1 MSFNNFKAKIWS
13 KDIQREL
20 ERVAVYANDTNQ
32 KYSGEIKGVGD
43 TVRIQGVGKPK
54 ITMFTNKDRIKLEE
68 AERVEDT
75 STSLIVDHVATFNYA
90 VHDIDKAQGANGV
103 LPILNTEASEE
114 TGNVIDRAIAELS
127 NDKQAKKMT
136 PVEIVGGKD
145 GNALSVLDLALQH
158 LYEMDVNPSTLI
170 TVTIPPAF
178 YTRFKQVYTHIDT
191 NNSEYLKNGQIA
203 KYSNAVIRLSN
214 NVAKDK
220 EGHDLIQVKTQRA
233 IALAKSEPHTEPYRP
248 EDGFADA
255 VKGFV
260 LFGTKIVRP
269 KEFINIPVSYK

>member
-1 MSFNNFKAKIWS
+1 MSYNNFKAKIWS

-20 ERVAVYANDTNQ
+20 ERVAVYATDVNT

-54 ITMFTNKDRIKLEE
+54 ITMFTNKEQVKLGD
-68 AERVEDT
+68 AERVED
-75 STSLIVDHVATFNYA
+75 SSVSLIADKVATFNYA
-90 VHDIDKAQGANGV
+90 VDDIDKAQGASGI
-103 LPILNTEASEE
+103 LSILNTEASEE
-114 TGNVIDRAIAELS
+114 TANVIDKAIAELS
-127 NDKQAKKMT
+127 NDRQAKKMDA
-136 PVEIVGGKD
+136 VQISGGSD
-145 GNALSVLDLALQH
+145 GNALSVLDSALQY

-170 TVTIPPAF
+170 TITITPAF

-191 NNSEYLKNGQIA
+191 NNSDYLKNGQIA

-220 EGHDLIQVKTQRA
+220 DGNDLIQVKTQRA
-233 IALAKSEPHTEPYRP
+233 IALAKSDPHTEPYRP

-260 LFGTKIVRP
+260 IFGTKIVRP
-269 KEFINIPVSYK
+269 KELVNIPVTYL

>member
-54 ITMFTNKDRIKLEE
+54 ITMFTNKARIKLEE

-90 VHDIDKAQGANGV
+90 VDDIDKAQGANGV

-127 NDKQAKKMT
+127 NDKQAKRMT
-136 PVEIVGGKD
+136 PVEIIGGKD
-145 GNALSVLDLALQH
+145 GNALSILDLALQH